1 MRFEY
6 ATRFERSL
14 RRVPAHERR
23 RTAETIEQI
32 VRYFETQQA
41 PEGLGLKKLF
51 SHAGLGAVFEARV
64 SLALRLLFS
73 VYDDVVTFLMV
84 GDHDEVRRFIKSFRS

>member
-1 MRFEY
+1 MRLEY
-6 ATRFERSL
+6 AARFGKSL
-14 RRVPAHERR
+14 RRVPAHDRM

-32 VRYFETQQA
+32 VNYFETQRA

-51 SHAGLGAVFEARV
+51 SHPGLGAVFEARV
-64 SLALRLLFS
+64 SRALRLLFS

-84 GDHDEVRRFIKSFRS
+84 GDHDEVRRFIRSFQ